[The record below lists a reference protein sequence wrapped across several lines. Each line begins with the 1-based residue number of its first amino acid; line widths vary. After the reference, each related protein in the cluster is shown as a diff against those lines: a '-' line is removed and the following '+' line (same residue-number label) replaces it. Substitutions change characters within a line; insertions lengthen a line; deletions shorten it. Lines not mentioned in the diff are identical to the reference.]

1 VVRAPGPLLASG
13 RDSDI
18 FEYGDGL
25 VLRRSRHQ
33 RSLESEAQTMEY
45 ARSEGYP
52 VPAVSELSEDGT
64 DLVMERLDGPVM
76 LTALSRRP
84 WTLRNQASVLAD
96 LHRRLHEI
104 PAPAWAPDAPSGSG
118 DRLVHL
124 DLHPLNII
132 LTERGP
138 MVIDW
143 TRSARGDG
151 NTDVALT
158 WLLLASAGVPTG
170 KAWGAVLGRFRSAL
184 VASFLSHFDRDAV
197 AAELP
202 DVAGWKKADPNMTAA
217 ERAAME
223 ALVRRLH

>member
-1 VVRAPGPLLASG
+1 MRPPGPLLASG

-25 VLRRSRHQ
+25 VLRRSRHR
-33 RSLESEAQTMEY
+33 RSLEGEAQVMEY

-52 VPAVSELSEDGT
+52 VPAVSELSADGT

-84 WTLRNQASVLAD
+84 WTLRTQAAILAD
-96 LHRRLHEI
+96 LHRRLHDI
-104 PAPAWAPDAPSGSG
+104 SAPPWVPDAPSGHG

-132 LTERGP
+132 LTDRGP

-143 TRSARGDG
+143 TRASRGSG
-151 NTDVALT
+151 ATDVALT
-158 WLLLASAGVPTG
+158 WLLLASAGIPAG
-170 KAWGAVLGRFRSAL
+170 GPWGAVLGRFRSAL
-184 VASFLSHFDRDAV
+184 TASFLSHFDRDAV
-197 AAELP
+197 GEELP
-202 DVAGWKKADPNMTAA
+202 AVATWKMADPNMTDR

-223 ALVRRLH
+223 ALVERHS